1 MGDLRERLRA
11 LDRLEPPDLRPRLR
25 THVVPSPPDRSSN
38 RLAAL
43 VLAVVVGLVAISIA
57 VVAFPRTP
65 GREGP
70 IQPLLQPNGAIWFLG
85 GDTPGSVFGR
95 SSGIFWVNAAGGG
108 PNPVP
113 TSKRL
118 YSLTAL
124 AVSPN
129 GRLIAVSSGGGETPP
144 RNIYVMQ
151 SDGSH
156 LQQIT
161 SGSVWDMSP
170 AWSPDGSSIVFTSNR
185 CCTTAHSTGNY
196 ALYTIDPDGSGLRR
210 ITSQTASD
218 ISPAWSPDGT
228 RIAYVRSVDDYG
240 LPQTSR
246 PDQIWT
252 VNADGTDAR
261 ALTNNGRMNDAVA
274 WSPDGRDLAYI
285 SHLSNDAD
293 WQIRVIRA
301 DGSGDH
307 KVFSCAGK
315 CRYGGY
321 TLAWSPDG
329 KEIAFTVTPGTG
341 TAVIV
346 RPQIVLIDAA
356 GGGFRVVDTGGVGA
370 CCLSWIPRSGP

>member
-1 MGDLRERLRA
+1 MSDLRERLRA
-11 LDRLEPPDLRPRLR
+11 LDRLDPPDLRPRLGM
-25 THVVPSPPDRSSN
+25 HAVPPPPDRSSS

-43 VLAVVVGLVAISIA
+43 VLALVVGLVGIS
-57 VVAFPRTP
+57 VAYLAFARKAPSL
-65 GREGP
+65 GP
-70 IQPLLQPNGAIWFLG
+70 VYRPLLHPNGAIWFLG
-85 GDTPGSVFGR
+85 GDQPGSVFGR
-95 SSGIFWVNAAGGG
+95 SGVFWVNAAGGR
-108 PNPVP
+108 PHAVP

-124 AVSPN
+124 AVSPD
-129 GRLIAVSSGGGETPP
+129 GRLIAVSSGGGEFPP

-151 SDGSH
+151 PDGSH

-161 SGSVWDMSP
+161 SGSVWDTSP

-185 CCTTAHSTGNY
+185 CCTTANSSGNY
-196 ALYTIDPDGSGLRR
+196 ALYTMDPDGSELRR
-210 ITSQTASD
+210 ITYDTASD
-218 ISPAWSPDGT
+218 VSPAWSPDGT
-228 RIAYVRSVDDYG
+228 RIAYIRSGDEG
-240 LPQTSR
+240 RLPQSGQ
-246 PDQIWT
+246 PYQIWT

-293 WQIRVIRA
+293 WQIRVMRA

-329 KEIAFTVTPGTG
+329 QEIAFTVTVGTG

-346 RPQIVLIDAA
+346 KPQIVLIDAA
-356 GGGFRVVDTGGVGA
+356 GGGFRVVDTRGVEA
-370 CCLSWIPRSGP
+370 CCPSWIGRSGP